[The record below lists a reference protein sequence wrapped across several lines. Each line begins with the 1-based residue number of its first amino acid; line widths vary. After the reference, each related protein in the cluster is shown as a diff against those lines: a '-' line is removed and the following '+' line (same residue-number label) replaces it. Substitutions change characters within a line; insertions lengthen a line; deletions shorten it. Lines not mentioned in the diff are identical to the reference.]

1 MVKSFADY
9 PQFLDPAPK
18 HANIAD
24 LTILSDTAVHWPLDF
39 AIVLLG
45 PFLENVLLDILN
57 CKDPPVW
64 EKVTNKSLV
73 MAAAEGLFWNFKVQF
88 DFIFMADF
96 ISRLF

>member
-1 MVKSFADY
+1 M
-9 PQFLDPAPK
+9 
-18 HANIAD
+18 
-24 LTILSDTAVHWPLDF
+24 
-39 AIVLLG
+39 
-45 PFLENVLLDILN
+45 LLDILN

-96 ISRLF
+96 ISRLFLNLNIAFEIEVKHPLKSSLVFSSKFHN